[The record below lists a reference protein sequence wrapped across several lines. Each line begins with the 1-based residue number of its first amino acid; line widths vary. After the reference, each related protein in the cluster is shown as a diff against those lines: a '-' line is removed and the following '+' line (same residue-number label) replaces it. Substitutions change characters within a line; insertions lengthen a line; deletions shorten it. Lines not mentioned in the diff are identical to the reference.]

1 MEPSVTRR
9 FLDVNI
15 PMYAGGKEHHY
26 REPCRWVMTEVA
38 EGRLA
43 VAIDTEIVQ
52 EILYR
57 FSSLQCWQT
66 GVAMARDVMA
76 LVADVHPV
84 EAVDARLAIELFE
97 RYGPRG
103 AAARD
108 VLHVAVMKNR
118 GLTEIITTDPH
129 FDLFEGITRLDPA
142 DLLDKANKADSQS
155 PPRQSVEPPP
165 EAT

>member
-9 FLDVNI
+9 FLDVNV
-15 PMYAGGKEHHY
+15 PMYAGGKAHHY

-57 FSSLQCWQT
+57 FGAIQRWQT
-66 GVAMARDVMA
+66 GVAMARDVVA
-76 LVADVHPV
+76 LVAAIHPV
-84 EAVDARLAIELFE
+84 EVEDARLAIDLFE

-103 AAARD
+103 VAARD
-108 VLHVAVMKNR
+108 VLHVAVMKSK
-118 GLTEIITTDPH
+118 GLTEIISTDPH
-129 FDLFEGITRLDPA
+129 FDLIEGITRLDPA
-142 DLLDKANKADSQS
+142 ELFDKAGKPSS
-155 PPRQSVEPPP
+155 
-165 EAT
+165 